1 MRAPHL
7 FSGFQLRDWLLANDP
22 ALSRL
27 RMASRVTLTIV
38 LSFLILLAIH
48 ALVLSLPTAAFGL
61 GIVLS
66 IEGGIAV
73 RDKGNARQLVTRL
86 FGCGASL
93 AVVAVAA
100 GLEDSRFLSDLVFLV
115 VIALASAARVFGP
128 RGFAIGMFAFTS
140 YFMGAYFRPSLADLP
155 EVAIGPVV
163 SVLLGHLVRAV
174 LLPDD
179 WRRDLLRSLESV
191 RGRINQILFKL
202 AALAGGA
209 EIGEADRQELRQLED
224 RLKEVVL
231 MAETFIPRP
240 PAGVF
245 DGAADPAAELAIRL
259 FDAHLA
265 AESAI
270 VLSLQSPAPFAL
282 VHAVIEADAAE
293 LARFEGMAEA
303 IKDQPQGET
312 VRALLWLGEARQQL
326 TQAIDEGQVSS
337 FSGID
342 AGKDT
347 AQSQPIDFS
356 FGNPLLR
363 SALQIT
369 LASAIAM
376 GFGLLLSRERWFWAV
391 LASFLVFTNTNS
403 RGDTAMKALS
413 RSLGTVFGIAIGL
426 GLATLISGEP
436 DIAIPVAAVCIF
448 LAFYF
453 LQVSYATMT
462 FFISIVLC
470 LVYGMTGVLTLD
482 LLKLRIG
489 ETVIGAVAGT
499 AVAFIV
505 FPTRTRGALDVALA
519 RWFQAL
525 RELLGA
531 LGEGKSSFEL
541 IALSQKIDACYRDV
555 TVTAR
560 PLGSSWSVVTRPGQI
575 RQTLAIFLSC
585 TYWARILAKS
595 YETPVADDNLN
606 RLIAA
611 DLALI
616 DNAAP
621 RGSACFL
628 IKRKAS
634 RTTGRHLPLL
644 REGARLGLEMIGSAL
659 ERLYPQ
665 ADVLPFAAGEA
676 IARSKQG

>member
-1 MRAPHL
+1 M
-7 FSGFQLRDWLLANDP
+7 FSGFQARDWLLANDP

-27 RMASRVTLTIV
+27 RMALRVTLTIV
-38 LSFLILLAIH
+38 FSFLVLLAIDMFI
-48 ALVLSLPTAAFGL
+48 LPLPTAAFGL

-66 IEGGIAV
+66 IEGGVAV
-73 RDKGNARQLVTRL
+73 RDKGNSRQLVTRL
-86 FGCGASL
+86 FGCVASL
-93 AVVAVAA
+93 AVVGIAA
-100 GLEDSRFLSDLVFLV
+100 ALEDRRLLSDLVFLV
-115 VIALASAARVFGP
+115 VIALASAGRVFGP

-140 YFMGAYFRPSLADLP
+140 YFMGAYFRPPLGELP
-155 EVAIGPVV
+155 EVTIGPVV
-163 SVLLGHLVRAV
+163 AALVGHLVRAV

-191 RGRINQILFKL
+191 RGRINQILRKL
-202 AALAGGA
+202 AAVGGGA
-209 EIGEADRQELRQLED
+209 EIGDSDRQELRQLED

-245 DGAADPAAELAIRL
+245 DGAADPAVELAIRL

-270 VLSLQSPAPFAL
+270 VLSFQSPPPFAL

-293 LARFEGMAEA
+293 LARFEGMADA
-303 IKDQPQGET
+303 IRDQPQGET

-326 TQAIDEGQVSS
+326 TQAIGEGQA
-337 FSGID
+337 SGFFKID
-342 AGKDT
+342 AIKDM
-347 AQSQPIDFS
+347 AQSQVIDFS
-356 FGNPLLR
+356 LANPLLR
-363 SALQIT
+363 AALQIT
-369 LASAIAM
+369 IASAIGM
-376 GFGLLLSRERWFWAV
+376 SFGLLLSRERWFWAV

-403 RGDTAMKALS
+403 RGDTAMRALS
-413 RSLGTVFGIAIGL
+413 RSLGTVFGIAMGL
-426 GLATLISGEP
+426 VLATLISGEP

-470 LVYGMTGVLTLD
+470 LVYGMTGVLTLE
-482 LLKLRIG
+482 LLKLRIE
-489 ETVIGAVAGT
+489 ETMIGAAAGT
-499 AVAFIV
+499 AVAFVV
-505 FPTRTRGALDVALA
+505 FPTRTRSALDSALA

-525 RELLGA
+525 RDLLGA
-531 LGEGKSSFEL
+531 LGEGKRGFEL
-541 IALSQKIDACYRDV
+541 MALSQKIDACYRDV
-555 TVTAR
+555 TVAAR

-585 TYWARILAKS
+585 TYWARILAKN
-595 YETPVADDNLN
+595 YEAPAADDNLN

-611 DLALI
+611 GLALI
-616 DNAAP
+616 DNTAP
-621 RGSACFL
+621 RGSSCFL
-628 IKRKAS
+628 IRRKAS
-634 RTTGRHLPLL
+634 RTTGRHLPLS

>member
-1 MRAPHL
+1 M

-27 RMASRVTLTIV
+27 RMASRVTLAIV
-38 LSFLILLAIH
+38 LSFLILLAIYT
-48 ALVLSLPTAAFGL
+48 LVLPLPTAAFGL

-86 FGCGASL
+86 LGCVASL
-93 AVVAVAA
+93 AIVAVAA

-115 VIALASAARVFGP
+115 VIALASAGRVFGP

-163 SVLLGHLVRAV
+163 SVLVGHLVRAV
-174 LLPDD
+174 ILPDD

-202 AALAGGA
+202 AAIAGRA
-209 EIGEADRQELRQLED
+209 EVGDADRQELRQLED

-245 DGAADPAAELAIRL
+245 DGAAEPAAELAIRL

-270 VLSLQSPAPFAL
+270 VLSFQSPPPFAL
-282 VHAVIEADAAE
+282 VHAVIEADRAE
-293 LARFEGMAEA
+293 LATYDGMAES
-303 IKDQPQGET
+303 IRDQPQSET

-326 TQAIDEGQVSS
+326 TQAIDEGQASS

-342 AGKDT
+342 TISETG
-347 AQSQPIDFS
+347 QSQPIDFS

-413 RSLGTVFGIAIGL
+413 RSLGTVFGIAFGL
-426 GLATLISGEP
+426 GLATLISGEQA
-436 DIAIPVAAVCIF
+436 IAIPVAVVCIF

-470 LVYGMTGVLTLD
+470 LVYGMTGVLTLE

-505 FPTRTRGALDVALA
+505 FPTRTRGALDAALA

-525 RELLGA
+525 RDLLGA

-555 TVTAR
+555 TVAAR

-595 YETPVADDNLN
+595 YEASDAGDNLKT
-606 RLIAA
+606 LIAA
-611 DLALI
+611 DQALI
-616 DNAAP
+616 DTAAP
-621 RGSACFL
+621 RGSTCFL
-628 IKRKAS
+628 IERKAS
-634 RTTGRHLPLL
+634 RTTGRHLPVS
-644 REGARLGLEMIGSAL
+644 RDGARLGLEMIGSAL

>member
-1 MRAPHL
+1 MHL

-27 RMASRVTLTIV
+27 RMASRVTLAIV

-48 ALVLSLPTAAFGL
+48 TLVLPLPTAAFGL

-66 IEGGIAV
+66 IEGGIAA

-86 FGCGASL
+86 LGCVASL
-93 AVVAVAA
+93 AIVAVAA

-115 VIALASAARVFGP
+115 VIALASAGRVFGP

-163 SVLLGHLVRAV
+163 SVLVGHLVRAV
-174 LLPDD
+174 ILPDD

-202 AALAGGA
+202 AAIAGRA
-209 EIGEADRQELRQLED
+209 EVGDADRQELRQLED

-245 DGAADPAAELAIRL
+245 DGAAEPAAELAIRL

-270 VLSLQSPAPFAL
+270 VLSFQSPPPFAL
-282 VHAVIEADAAE
+282 VHAVIEADRAE
-293 LARFEGMAEA
+293 LATYDGMAES
-303 IKDQPQGET
+303 IRDQPQSET

-326 TQAIDEGQVSS
+326 TQAIDEGQASS

-342 AGKDT
+342 TISETG
-347 AQSQPIDFS
+347 QSQPIDFS

-413 RSLGTVFGIAIGL
+413 RSLGTVFGIAFGL
-426 GLATLISGEP
+426 GLATLISGEQA
-436 DIAIPVAAVCIF
+436 IAIPVAVVCIF

-470 LVYGMTGVLTLD
+470 LVYGMTGVLTLE

-505 FPTRTRGALDVALA
+505 FPTRTRGALDAALA

-525 RELLGA
+525 RDLLGA

-555 TVTAR
+555 TVAAR

-595 YETPVADDNLN
+595 YEASDAGDNLKT
-606 RLIAA
+606 LIAA
-611 DLALI
+611 DQALI
-616 DNAAP
+616 DTAAP
-621 RGSACFL
+621 RGSTCFL
-628 IKRKAS
+628 IERKAS
-634 RTTGRHLPLL
+634 RTTGRHLPVS
-644 REGARLGLEMIGSAL
+644 RDGARLGLEMIGSAL

>member
-1 MRAPHL
+1 M
-7 FSGFQLRDWLLANDP
+7 FSGFQFRDWLLANDP

-38 LSFLILLAIH
+38 LSFAILFAIQMLI
-48 ALVLSLPTAAFGL
+48 VPLPTAAFGL

-66 IEGGIAV
+66 IEGGVAV
-73 RDKGNARQLVTRL
+73 RDKGNSRQLVTRL
-86 FGCGASL
+86 FGCVASL
-93 AVVAVAA
+93 AVVGIAA
-100 GLEDSRFLSDLVFLV
+100 GLEDRRFLSDLVFLV
-115 VIALASAARVFGP
+115 VIALASAGRVFGP

-140 YFMGAYFRPSLADLP
+140 YFMGSYFRPSLAELP
-155 EVAIGPVV
+155 AVAIGPVV
-163 SVLLGHLVRAV
+163 SVLVGHLVRAV

-202 AALAGGA
+202 ATLAGSGH
-209 EIGEADRQELRQLED
+209 IGEADRQELCQLED

-245 DGAADPAAELAIRL
+245 DGASDPAAELAIRL

-270 VLSLQSPAPFAL
+270 VVSFQSLPPFAL
-282 VHAVIEADAAE
+282 VHAVIEADKAE
-293 LARFEGMAEA
+293 LATYEGMAEA
-303 IKDQPQGET
+303 IKDEPQGET

-326 TQAIDEGQVSS
+326 TQAIGEGQA
-337 FSGID
+337 SGF
-342 AGKDT
+342 AGINDVKDT
-347 AQSQPIDFS
+347 AQPERTDFS
-356 FGNPLLR
+356 FANPLLR

-369 LASAIAM
+369 LASALAM
-376 GFGLLLSRERWFWAV
+376 GFGLLLSRDRWFWAV
-391 LASFLVFTNTNS
+391 LAAFLVFTNTNS

-426 GLATLISGEP
+426 VLATLISGEP

-482 LLKLRIG
+482 LLQLRIG

-499 AVAFIV
+499 AVAFLV
-505 FPTRTRGALDVALA
+505 FPARTRGALDAALA

-525 RELLGA
+525 DELLSA
-531 LGEGKSSFEL
+531 IGEGKSGFAL
-541 IALSQKIDACYRDV
+541 MALSQKIDACYRDV
-555 TVTAR
+555 TVAAR

-595 YETPVADDNLN
+595 YAASAEADELK
-606 RLIAA
+606 RLIAS
-611 DLALI
+611 DLALMK
-616 DNAAP
+616 DAAP
-621 RGSACFL
+621 RGSTCFF
-628 IKRKAS
+628 IERKAS
-634 RTTGRHLPLL
+634 RTTGRHLPLS

-665 ADVLPFAAGEA
+665 ADVLPFAPGEV

>member
-1 MRAPHL
+1 MHL

-27 RMASRVTLTIV
+27 RMASRVTLAIV

-48 ALVLSLPTAAFGL
+48 TLVLPLPTAAFGL

-86 FGCGASL
+86 LGCVASL
-93 AVVAVAA
+93 AIVAVAA

-115 VIALASAARVFGP
+115 VIALASAGRVFGP

-163 SVLLGHLVRAV
+163 SVLVGHLVRAV
-174 LLPDD
+174 ILPDD

-202 AALAGGA
+202 AAIAGRA
-209 EIGEADRQELRQLED
+209 EVGDADRQELRQLED

-245 DGAADPAAELAIRL
+245 DGAAEPAAELAIRL

-270 VLSLQSPAPFAL
+270 VLSFQSPPPFAL
-282 VHAVIEADAAE
+282 VHAVIEADRAE
-293 LARFEGMAEA
+293 LATYDGMAES
-303 IKDQPQGET
+303 IRDQPQSET

-326 TQAIDEGQVSS
+326 TQAIDEGQASS

-342 AGKDT
+342 TISETG
-347 AQSQPIDFS
+347 QSQPIDFS

-413 RSLGTVFGIAIGL
+413 RSLGTVFGIAFGL
-426 GLATLISGEP
+426 GLATLISGEQA
-436 DIAIPVAAVCIF
+436 IAIPVAVVCIF

-470 LVYGMTGVLTLD
+470 LVYGMTGVLTLE

-505 FPTRTRGALDVALA
+505 FPTRTRGALDAALA

-525 RELLGA
+525 RDLLGA

-555 TVTAR
+555 TVAAR

-595 YETPVADDNLN
+595 YEASDAGDNLKT
-606 RLIAA
+606 LIAA
-611 DLALI
+611 DQALI
-616 DNAAP
+616 DTAAP
-621 RGSACFL
+621 RGSTCFL
-628 IKRKAS
+628 IERKAS
-634 RTTGRHLPLL
+634 RTTGRHLPVS
-644 REGARLGLEMIGSAL
+644 RDGARLGLEMIGSAL

>member
-1 MRAPHL
+1 MHL
-7 FSGFQLRDWLLANDP
+7 FSGFQFRDWLLANDP

-38 LSFLILLAIH
+38 FSFLILLAIQMF
-48 ALVLSLPTAAFGL
+48 LLPLPTAAFGL

-66 IEGGIAV
+66 IEGGVAV
-73 RDKGNARQLVTRL
+73 RDKGNTRQLVTRL
-86 FGCGASL
+86 FGCVASVG
-93 AVVAVAA
+93 VVAIAA
-100 GLEDSRFLSDLVFLV
+100 GLEDRRFLSDLVFLV
-115 VIALASAARVFGP
+115 VIALASAGRVFGP

-140 YFMGAYFRPSLADLP
+140 YFMGSYFRPSLAELP
-155 EVAIGPVV
+155 DVAIGPVV
-163 SVLLGHLVRAV
+163 SVLVGHLVRAV

-179 WRRDLLRSLESV
+179 WQRDLLRSLESV

-202 AALAGGA
+202 ATLAGSA
-209 EIGEADRQELRQLED
+209 EIGEVDRQELRQLED

-240 PAGVF
+240 AAGVF

-270 VLSLQSPAPFAL
+270 VLSFQSPPPFAL
-282 VHAVIEADAAE
+282 VHAVIETDTAE
-293 LARFEGMAEA
+293 LERYESMTEA
-303 IKDQPQGET
+303 AVDRPQGET
-312 VRALLWLGEARQQL
+312 VRALLWLGEARRQL
-326 TQAIDEGQVSS
+326 TQAIGKGQASG

-342 AGKDT
+342 AVKDM
-347 AQSQPIDFS
+347 AQPQPIDFS
-356 FGNPLLR
+356 FANPLLR

-376 GFGLLLSRERWFWAV
+376 SFGLLLSRERWFWAV
-391 LASFLVFTNTNS
+391 LSSFLVFTNTNS

-426 GLATLISGEP
+426 VLATLISGQLA
-436 DIAIPVAAVCIF
+436 IAIPVAAVCIF

-482 LLKLRIG
+482 LLQLRIG
-489 ETVIGAVAGT
+489 ETMIGAVAGT
-499 AVAFIV
+499 AVAFLV
-505 FPTRTRGALDVALA
+505 FPARTRGALDAALA

-525 RELLGA
+525 EDLLNA
-531 LGEGKSSFEL
+531 IGEGKSGFEL
-541 IALSQKIDACYRDV
+541 IALSQKIDASYRDV
-555 TVTAR
+555 TVAAK

-585 TYWARILAKS
+585 TYWSRILAKS
-595 YETPVADDNLN
+595 STAPAEADALM

-611 DLALI
+611 DLALMK
-616 DNAAP
+616 DAAAQ
-621 RGSACFL
+621 GSTAFF
-628 IKRKAS
+628 IERKAS
-634 RTTGRHLPLL
+634 RTTGRHLPLS
-644 REGARLGLEMIGSAL
+644 REGTRLGLEMIGSAL

-665 ADVLPFAAGEA
+665 ADVLPFAPGEV

>member
-1 MRAPHL
+1 MHL
-7 FSGFQLRDWLLANDP
+7 FSGFQFRDWVLANDP

-38 LSFLILLAIH
+38 LSFLILLAIK
-48 ALVLSLPTAAFGL
+48 ALILPLPTAAFGL

-86 FGCGASL
+86 FGCVVSF
-93 AVVAVAA
+93 AVVGIAA
-100 GLEDSRFLSDLVFLV
+100 GLEDRRFLSDLVFLV
-115 VIALASAARVFGP
+115 VIALASAGRVFGP

-140 YFMGAYFRPSLADLP
+140 YFMGAYFRPSLVDLP
-155 EVAIGPVV
+155 DVAIGPVV
-163 SVLLGHLVRAV
+163 AVLVGHLVRAV

-202 AALAGGA
+202 AALAGSA

-270 VLSLQSPAPFAL
+270 VLSFQSPPPFAL
-282 VHAVIEADAAE
+282 VHAVIEADKSE
-293 LARFEGMAEA
+293 LIRFEGMAET
-303 IKDQPQGET
+303 IRDQPQGET
-312 VRALLWLGEARQQL
+312 VRALLWLSEARQQL
-326 TQAIDEGQVSS
+326 TQAIDEGRARG

-342 AGKDT
+342 TVSDT

-356 FGNPLLR
+356 FANPLLR
-363 SALQIT
+363 LALQIT
-369 LASAIAM
+369 VASAIAM
-376 GFGLLLSRERWFWAV
+376 SFGLLLSRERWFWAV

-403 RGDTAMKALS
+403 RGDTAMRALS

-426 GLATLISGEP
+426 VLATLLSGEP
-436 DIAIPVAAVCIF
+436 DIAIPVAVVCIF

-489 ETVIGAVAGT
+489 ETMIGAAAGT
-499 AVAFIV
+499 AVAFLV
-505 FPTRTRGALDVALA
+505 FPTRTRGALDAALS
-519 RWFQAL
+519 RWFRAL

-531 LGEGKSSFEL
+531 IGEGKSGFEL

-595 YETPVADDNLN
+595 SDAPIADDTLKSV
-606 RLIAA
+606 IAA
-611 DLALI
+611 ELAMI
-616 DNAAP
+616 DTAAP
-621 RGSACFL
+621 RGSSCFL
-628 IKRKAS
+628 IKRKTS
-634 RTTGRHLPLL
+634 RTTGRHLPLS

-665 ADVLPFAAGEA
+665 ADVLPFAPGEA

>member
-1 MRAPHL
+1 M
-7 FSGFQLRDWLLANDP
+7 FSGFQARDWLLANDP

-27 RMASRVTLTIV
+27 RMALRVTLTIV
-38 LSFLILLAIH
+38 FSFLVLLAIDMFI
-48 ALVLSLPTAAFGL
+48 LPLPTAAFGL

-66 IEGGIAV
+66 IEGGVAV
-73 RDKGNARQLVTRL
+73 RDKGNSRQLVTRL
-86 FGCGASL
+86 FGCVASL
-93 AVVAVAA
+93 AVVGIAA
-100 GLEDSRFLSDLVFLV
+100 ALEDRRLLSDLVFLV
-115 VIALASAARVFGP
+115 VIALASAGRVFGP

-140 YFMGAYFRPSLADLP
+140 YFMGAYFRPPLGELP
-155 EVAIGPVV
+155 EVTIGPVV
-163 SVLLGHLVRAV
+163 AALVGHLVRAV

-191 RGRINQILFKL
+191 RGRINQILRKL
-202 AALAGGA
+202 AAVGGGA
-209 EIGEADRQELRQLED
+209 EIGDSDRQELRQLED

-245 DGAADPAAELAIRL
+245 DGAADPAVELAVRL

-270 VLSLQSPAPFAL
+270 VLSFQSPPPFAL

-293 LARFEGMAEA
+293 LARFEGMADA
-303 IKDQPQGET
+303 IRDQPQGET
-312 VRALLWLGEARQQL
+312 VRALLWLGEARLQL
-326 TQAIDEGQVSS
+326 TQAIGEGQA
-337 FSGID
+337 SGFFKID
-342 AGKDT
+342 AIKDM
-347 AQSQPIDFS
+347 AQSQVIDFS
-356 FGNPLLR
+356 LANPLLR
-363 SALQIT
+363 AALQIT
-369 LASAIAM
+369 IASAIGM
-376 GFGLLLSRERWFWAV
+376 SFGLLLSRERWFWAV

-403 RGDTAMKALS
+403 RGDTAMRALS

-426 GLATLISGEP
+426 VLATLISGEP

-470 LVYGMTGVLTLD
+470 LVYGMTGVLTLE
-482 LLKLRIG
+482 LLKLRIE
-489 ETVIGAVAGT
+489 ETMIGAAAGT
-499 AVAFIV
+499 AVAFVV
-505 FPTRTRGALDVALA
+505 FPIRTRSALDSALA

-525 RELLGA
+525 RDLLGA
-531 LGEGKSSFEL
+531 LGEGKRGFEL
-541 IALSQKIDACYRDV
+541 MALSQKIDACYRDV
-555 TVTAR
+555 TVAAR
-560 PLGSSWSVVTRPGQI
+560 PLGSPWSVVTRPGQI

-595 YETPVADDNLN
+595 YEAPAADDNLN

-621 RGSACFL
+621 RGSSCFL
-628 IKRKAS
+628 IRRKPS
-634 RTTGRHLPLL
+634 RTTGRHLPLS

>member
-1 MRAPHL
+1 M

-27 RMASRVTLTIV
+27 RMASRVTLAIV

-48 ALVLSLPTAAFGL
+48 ALILPLPTAAFGL

-86 FGCGASL
+86 LGCVASL
-93 AVVAVAA
+93 AIVAVAA

-115 VIALASAARVFGP
+115 VIALASAGRVFGP

-163 SVLLGHLVRAV
+163 SVLAGHLVRAV

-202 AALAGGA
+202 AAIAGSA
-209 EIGEADRQELRQLED
+209 EVGDADRQELRQLED

-270 VLSLQSPAPFAL
+270 VLSFQSPPPFAL
-282 VHAVIEADAAE
+282 VHAVIEADKAE
-293 LARFEGMAEA
+293 LATYEGMAES
-303 IKDQPQGET
+303 IGDRPQSET

-326 TQAIDEGQVSS
+326 TQAIDEGQASS

-342 AGKDT
+342 TINDT

-413 RSLGTVFGIAIGL
+413 RSLGTVFGIAFGL
-426 GLATLISGEP
+426 GLATLISGEQA
-436 DIAIPVAAVCIF
+436 IAIPVAVVCIF

-453 LQVSYATMT
+453 LQISYATMT

-489 ETVIGAVAGT
+489 ETVIGAIAGT

-505 FPTRTRGALDVALA
+505 FPTRTRGALDAALA

-525 RELLGA
+525 RDLLGA

-555 TVTAR
+555 TVAAR

-595 YETPVADDNLN
+595 YDMPVADDNLH

-628 IKRKAS
+628 IERKTS
-634 RTTGRHLPLL
+634 RTTGRHLPLS

-665 ADVLPFAAGEA
+665 ADVLPFAVGEA

>member
-1 MRAPHL
+1 MHL
-7 FSGFQLRDWLLANDP
+7 SSKFQFRDWLLANDP

-27 RMASRVTLTIV
+27 RMATRVTLTIV
-38 LSFLILLAIH
+38 LSVLILLAIQ
-48 ALVLSLPTAAFGL
+48 ALIAPLPRAAFGL

-66 IEGGIAV
+66 IEGGVAV
-73 RDKGNARQLVTRL
+73 RDKGNSRQLVTRL
-86 FGCGASL
+86 LGCGASI
-93 AVVAVAA
+93 AVVGIAA
-100 GLEDSRFLSDLVFLV
+100 GLEDHRFFSDLVFLA

-140 YFMGAYFRPSLADLP
+140 YFMGAYFQPSFAELP
-155 EVAIGPVV
+155 EVAFGPIVA
-163 SVLLGHLVRAV
+163 VLVGHVVRAV

-179 WRRDLLRSLESV
+179 GRRDLLRSLESV

-202 AALAGGA
+202 AALAGGDV
-209 EIGEADRQELRQLED
+209 GDDDRQELRQLED
-224 RLKEVVL
+224 RLKEAVL

-240 PAGVF
+240 PGGVF

-270 VLSLQSPAPFAL
+270 VLSVQSPPPFAL
-282 VHAVIEADAAE
+282 VHAVIEADTAE
-293 LARFEGMAEA
+293 LARYEGMAEA

-312 VRALLWLGEARQQL
+312 MRALLWLGEARQQL
-326 TQAIDEGQVSS
+326 SEVINQGQAHFFSS
-337 FSGID
+337 ID
-342 AGKDT
+342 AAEDT
-347 AQSQPIDFS
+347 GQSPLVDFS
-356 FGNPLLR
+356 LANPLLR
-363 SALQIT
+363 AALQIT
-369 LASAIAM
+369 IAAAIAM
-376 GFGLLLSRERWFWAV
+376 SFGLLLSRERWFWAV

-413 RSLGTVFGIAIGL
+413 RSLGTVLGIAMGL
-426 GLATLISGEP
+426 VLATLISGQSA
-436 DIAIPVAAVCIF
+436 IAIPVAVICIF

-489 ETVIGAVAGT
+489 ETMIGAAAGT
-499 AVAFIV
+499 AVAFLV
-505 FPTRTRGALDVALA
+505 FPTRTRGALDTALD
-519 RWFQAL
+519 RWFLSLRAL
-525 RELLGA
+525 LDA
-531 LGEGKSSFEL
+531 IGEGKSGFEL
-541 IALSQKIDACYRDV
+541 IALSQRIDACYRDV
-555 TVTAR
+555 TVAAR

-585 TYWARILAKS
+585 TYWARILAKN
-595 YETPVADDNLN
+595 YEATAVTDQEK
-606 RLIAA
+606 LIAA

-616 DNAAP
+616 ADAAP
-621 RGSACFL
+621 RGSACFF

-634 RTTGRHLPLL
+634 RTTGRHLPVS
-644 REGARLGLEMIGSAL
+644 REGARVGLEMIGSAL

-665 ADVLPFAAGEA
+665 PDVLPFAPGEA

>member
-1 MRAPHL
+1 M

-27 RMASRVTLTIV
+27 RMASRVTLAIV

-48 ALVLSLPTAAFGL
+48 ASVLPLPTAAFGL

-86 FGCGASL
+86 LGCVASL
-93 AVVAVAA
+93 AIVAVAA

-115 VIALASAARVFGP
+115 VIALASAGRVFGP

-163 SVLLGHLVRAV
+163 SVLVGHLVRAV

-202 AALAGGA
+202 AAIAGSA
-209 EIGEADRQELRQLED
+209 EVGDTDRQELRQLED

-259 FDAHLA
+259 FDVHLA

-270 VLSLQSPAPFAL
+270 VLSFQSPPPFAL
-282 VHAVIEADAAE
+282 VHAVIETDKAE
-293 LARFEGMAEA
+293 LATYEGMAES
-303 IKDQPQGET
+303 IGDQPQSET

-326 TQAIDEGQVSS
+326 TQAIDEGQASG

-342 AGKDT
+342 TINDT

-413 RSLGTVFGIAIGL
+413 RSLGTVFGIAFGL
-426 GLATLISGEP
+426 GLATLISGEQA
-436 DIAIPVAAVCIF
+436 IAIPVAVVCIF

-453 LQVSYATMT
+453 LQISYATMT

-505 FPTRTRGALDVALA
+505 FPTRTRGALDGALA

-525 RELLGA
+525 RDLLDA
-531 LGEGKSSFEL
+531 LGEGKGSFEL
-541 IALSQKIDACYRDV
+541 IALSQRIDACYRDV
-555 TVTAR
+555 TVAAR

-575 RQTLAIFLSC
+575 RQTLAIFLAC
-585 TYWARILAKS
+585 TYWARILAKN
-595 YETPVADDNLN
+595 YQTPDADDNLH

-628 IKRKAS
+628 IERKAS

>member
-1 MRAPHL
+1 MHL
-7 FSGFQLRDWLLANDP
+7 FSGFQFRDWLLANDP

-38 LSFLILLAIH
+38 FSFLILLAIQMFI
-48 ALVLSLPTAAFGL
+48 VPLPTAAFGL

-66 IEGGIAV
+66 IEGGVAV

-86 FGCGASL
+86 FGCVASL
-93 AVVAVAA
+93 GVVAIAA
-100 GLEDSRFLSDLVFLV
+100 GLEDRRFLSDLVFLV
-115 VIALASAARVFGP
+115 VIALASAGRVFGP

-140 YFMGAYFRPSLADLP
+140 YFMGSYFRPSLAELP
-155 EVAIGPVV
+155 AVAIGPVV
-163 SVLLGHLVRAV
+163 SVLVGHLVRAV

-179 WRRDLLRSLESV
+179 WRLDLLRSLESV

-202 AALAGGA
+202 ATLAGGA

-240 PAGVF
+240 PGGVF
-245 DGAADPAAELAIRL
+245 DAAADPAAELAIRL

-270 VLSLQSPAPFAL
+270 VLSFQSPPPFAL
-282 VHAVIEADAAE
+282 VHAVIEADATQ
-293 LARFEGMAEA
+293 LAPYSAMAEA
-303 IKDQPQGET
+303 IRDEPQGET

-326 TQAIDEGQVSS
+326 TQAIAEGQASG
-337 FSGID
+337 FAGID
-342 AGKDT
+342 VVKDT
-347 AQSQPIDFS
+347 AQPERIDFS
-356 FGNPLLR
+356 FANPLLR

-369 LASAIAM
+369 LSSALAM
-376 GFGLLLSRERWFWAV
+376 GFGLLLSRDRWFWAV
-391 LASFLVFTNTNS
+391 LAAFLVFTNTNS

-426 GLATLISGEP
+426 VLATLISGEP
-436 DIAIPVAAVCIF
+436 VIAIPVAGICIF

-482 LLKLRIG
+482 LLQLRIG
-489 ETVIGAVAGT
+489 ETLIGAVAGT
-499 AVAFIV
+499 AVAFLV
-505 FPTRTRGALDVALA
+505 FPARTRGALDAALA

-525 RELLGA
+525 DELLSA
-531 LGEGKSSFEL
+531 IGEGKSGFAL
-541 IALSQKIDACYRDV
+541 MALSQKIDACYRDV
-555 TVTAR
+555 TVAAK

-595 YETPVADDNLN
+595 YAASDEADELK
-606 RLIAA
+606 RLIAS
-611 DLALI
+611 DLALMK
-616 DNAAP
+616 DAAAQ
-621 RGSACFL
+621 GSTCFF
-628 IKRKAS
+628 IERKAS
-634 RTTGRHLPLL
+634 RTTGRHLPLS

-665 ADVLPFAAGEA
+665 ADVLPFAPGEV

>member
-1 MRAPHL
+1 MC
-7 FSGFQLRDWLLANDP
+7 SGFQARDWLLANDP

-27 RMASRVTLTIV
+27 RMALRVTLTIV
-38 LSFLILLAIH
+38 FSFLVLLAIDMFI
-48 ALVLSLPTAAFGL
+48 LPLPTAAFGL

-66 IEGGIAV
+66 IEGGVAV
-73 RDKGNARQLVTRL
+73 RDKGNSRQLVTRL
-86 FGCGASL
+86 FGCVASL
-93 AVVAVAA
+93 AVVGIAA
-100 GLEDSRFLSDLVFLV
+100 GLEDRRFLSDLVFLA
-115 VIALASAARVFGP
+115 VIALASAGRVFGP

-140 YFMGAYFRPSLADLP
+140 YFMGAYFRPPLAELP
-155 EVAIGPVV
+155 EVTIGPVV
-163 SVLLGHLVRAV
+163 SVLVGHLVRTV
-174 LLPDD
+174 LLPDN
-179 WRRDLLRSLESV
+179 WRRDLLRALESV

-202 AALAGGA
+202 AAIAGGG

-270 VLSLQSPAPFAL
+270 VLSFQSPPPFAL

-293 LARFEGMAEA
+293 LARFEGMVEG
-303 IKDQPQGET
+303 IQDQPQGET

-326 TQAIDEGQVSS
+326 TQAIGEGQASG
-337 FSGID
+337 FSEID
-342 AGKDT
+342 AVSDT
-347 AQSQPIDFS
+347 APSPSIDFS
-356 FGNPLLR
+356 LANPLLR

-369 LASAIAM
+369 IASAIAM
-376 GFGLLLSRERWFWAV
+376 SFGLLLSRERWFWAV

-403 RGDTAMKALS
+403 RGDTAMRALS

-426 GLATLISGEP
+426 VLATLISGKP

-489 ETVIGAVAGT
+489 ETMIGAAAGT

-505 FPTRTRGALDVALA
+505 FPTRTRGALDSALA

-525 RELLGA
+525 RDLLGA
-531 LGEGKSSFEL
+531 LGEGKSGFEL
-541 IALSQKIDACYRDV
+541 MALSQKIDACYRDV
-555 TVTAR
+555 TVAAR

-585 TYWARILAKS
+585 TYWARILAKN
-595 YETPVADDNLN
+595 YQAPAAEDILN

-616 DNAAP
+616 DDAAP
-621 RGSACFL
+621 RGFSCFL

-634 RTTGRHLPLL
+634 RTTGRHLPLS

>member
-1 MRAPHL
+1 M

-27 RMASRVTLTIV
+27 RMASRVTLAIV

-48 ALVLSLPTAAFGL
+48 ALVLPLPTAAFGL

-73 RDKGNARQLVTRL
+73 RDRGNARQLVTRL
-86 FGCGASL
+86 LGCVASL
-93 AVVAVAA
+93 AIVAVAA
-100 GLEDSRFLSDLVFLV
+100 GLEDSRLLSDLVFLV
-115 VIALASAARVFGP
+115 VIALASAGRVFGP

-140 YFMGAYFRPSLADLP
+140 YFMGAYFRPSLTDLP

-163 SVLLGHLVRAV
+163 SVLVGHLVRAV
-174 LLPDD
+174 LPPDD

-202 AALAGGA
+202 AAIAGSA
-209 EIGEADRQELRQLED
+209 EVGEADRQELRQLED

-270 VLSLQSPAPFAL
+270 VLSFQSPPPFAL
-282 VHAVIEADAAE
+282 VHAVIEADKAE
-293 LARFEGMAEA
+293 LATYERKAES
-303 IKDQPQGET
+303 IGDQPQSET
-312 VRALLWLGEARQQL
+312 VRALIWLGEARQQL
-326 TQAIDEGQVSS
+326 TQAIDDGQASS

-342 AGKDT
+342 TISDT

-413 RSLGTVFGIAIGL
+413 RSVGTVFGIAIGL
-426 GLATLISGEP
+426 GLATLISGEQA
-436 DIAIPVAAVCIF
+436 IAIPVAVVCIF

-505 FPTRTRGALDVALA
+505 FPARTRGALDAALE

-525 RELLGA
+525 RDLLGA
-531 LGEGKSSFEL
+531 LGEGRSSFEL

-555 TVTAR
+555 TVAAR

-595 YETPVADDNLN
+595 YDTPVADDNLN

-611 DLALI
+611 DLAII

-628 IKRKAS
+628 IERKTS

-644 REGARLGLEMIGSAL
+644 REGARLGPEMIGSAL

-665 ADVLPFAAGEA
+665 ADVLPFAAGEV

>member
-1 MRAPHL
+1 MHL
-7 FSGFQLRDWLLANDP
+7 FSGFQFRDWLLANDP

-38 LSFLILLAIH
+38 FSFLILLAIQMFI
-48 ALVLSLPTAAFGL
+48 VPLPTAAFGL

-66 IEGGIAV
+66 IEGGVAV

-86 FGCGASL
+86 FGCVASL
-93 AVVAVAA
+93 GVVAIAA
-100 GLEDSRFLSDLVFLV
+100 GLEDRRFLSDLVFLV
-115 VIALASAARVFGP
+115 VIALASAGRVFGP

-140 YFMGAYFRPSLADLP
+140 YFMGSYFRPSLAELP
-155 EVAIGPVV
+155 AVAIGPVV
-163 SVLLGHLVRAV
+163 SVLVGHLVRAV

-202 AALAGGA
+202 ATLAGGA
-209 EIGEADRQELRQLED
+209 EIGEADRQELRQLEE

-240 PAGVF
+240 PGGVF
-245 DGAADPAAELAIRL
+245 DAAADPAAELAIRL

-270 VLSLQSPAPFAL
+270 VLSFQSPPPFAL
-282 VHAVIEADAAE
+282 VHAVIEADATQ
-293 LARFEGMAEA
+293 LAPYSAMAEA
-303 IKDQPQGET
+303 IRDEPQGET

-326 TQAIDEGQVSS
+326 TQAIAEGQASG
-337 FSGID
+337 FAGID
-342 AGKDT
+342 AVNDT
-347 AQSQPIDFS
+347 AQPERIDFS
-356 FGNPLLR
+356 FANPLLR

-369 LASAIAM
+369 LSSALAM
-376 GFGLLLSRERWFWAV
+376 GFGLLLSRDRWFWAV
-391 LASFLVFTNTNS
+391 LAAFLVFTNTNS

-426 GLATLISGEP
+426 VLATLISGEP
-436 DIAIPVAAVCIF
+436 VIAIPVAGICIF

-482 LLKLRIG
+482 LLQLRIG
-489 ETVIGAVAGT
+489 ETLIGAVAGT
-499 AVAFIV
+499 AVAFLV
-505 FPTRTRGALDVALA
+505 FPARTRGALDAALA

-525 RELLGA
+525 DELLSA
-531 LGEGKSSFEL
+531 IGEGKSGFAL
-541 IALSQKIDACYRDV
+541 ITLSQKIDACYRDV
-555 TVTAR
+555 TVAAK

-595 YETPVADDNLN
+595 YAASDEADELK
-606 RLIAA
+606 RLIAS
-611 DLALI
+611 DLALMK
-616 DNAAP
+616 DAAAQ
-621 RGSACFL
+621 GSTCFF
-628 IKRKAS
+628 IERKAS
-634 RTTGRHLPLL
+634 RTTGRHLPLS

-665 ADVLPFAAGEA
+665 ADVLPFAPGEV

>member
-1 MRAPHL
+1 MHL
-7 FSGFQLRDWLLANDP
+7 FSGFQFRDWLLANDP

-38 LSFLILLAIH
+38 LSFAILFAIQMLI
-48 ALVLSLPTAAFGL
+48 VPLPTAAFGL

-66 IEGGIAV
+66 IEGGVAV
-73 RDKGNARQLVTRL
+73 RDKGNSRQLVTRL
-86 FGCGASL
+86 FGCAASL
-93 AVVAVAA
+93 AVVGIAA
-100 GLEDSRFLSDLVFLV
+100 ELEDRRFLSDLVFLV
-115 VIALASAARVFGP
+115 VIALASAGRVFGP

-140 YFMGAYFRPSLADLP
+140 YFMGSYFRPSLAELP
-155 EVAIGPVV
+155 DVAIGPVV
-163 SVLLGHLVRAV
+163 SVFVGHLVRAV

-202 AALAGGA
+202 ATLAGSGH
-209 EIGEADRQELRQLED
+209 IGEADRQELRQLED

-245 DGAADPAAELAIRL
+245 DGASDPAAELAIRL

-270 VLSLQSPAPFAL
+270 VVSFQSLPPFAL
-282 VHAVIEADAAE
+282 VHAVIEADKAE
-293 LARFEGMAEA
+293 LAIYEGMAEA
-303 IKDQPQGET
+303 IKDEPQGET

-326 TQAIDEGQVSS
+326 TQAIGEGQASG
-337 FSGID
+337 FAGID
-342 AGKDT
+342 AVKDM
-347 AQSQPIDFS
+347 AQPEKIDFS
-356 FGNPLLR
+356 FANPLLR

-369 LASAIAM
+369 LASALAM

-426 GLATLISGEP
+426 VLATLISGEP
-436 DIAIPVAAVCIF
+436 YIAIPVAAVCIF

-482 LLKLRIG
+482 LLQLRIG

-499 AVAFIV
+499 AVAFLV
-505 FPTRTRGALDVALA
+505 FPARTRGALDAALA

-525 RELLGA
+525 DELLSA
-531 LGEGKSSFEL
+531 IGEGKSGFAL

-555 TVTAR
+555 TVAAR

-595 YETPVADDNLN
+595 YAARADADELK
-606 RLIAA
+606 RLIAS
-611 DLALI
+611 DLALMK
-616 DNAAP
+616 DAAP
-621 RGSACFL
+621 RGSTCFF
-628 IKRKAS
+628 IERKAS
-634 RTTGRHLPLL
+634 RTTGRHLPLS

-659 ERLYPQ
+659 ERLYPS
-665 ADVLPFAAGEA
+665 ADVLPFAPGEA

>member
-1 MRAPHL
+1 MHL

-27 RMASRVTLTIV
+27 RMASRVTLAIV
-38 LSFLILLAIH
+38 LSFLILLAIYT
-48 ALVLSLPTAAFGL
+48 LVLPLPTAAFGL

-86 FGCGASL
+86 LGCVASL
-93 AVVAVAA
+93 AIVAVAA

-115 VIALASAARVFGP
+115 VIALASAGRVFGP

-163 SVLLGHLVRAV
+163 SVLVGHLVRAV
-174 LLPDD
+174 ILPDD

-202 AALAGGA
+202 AAIAGRA
-209 EIGEADRQELRQLED
+209 EVGDADRQELRQLED

-245 DGAADPAAELAIRL
+245 DGAAEPAAELAIRL

-270 VLSLQSPAPFAL
+270 VLSFQSPPPFAL
-282 VHAVIEADAAE
+282 VHAVIEADRAE
-293 LARFEGMAEA
+293 LATYDGMAES
-303 IKDQPQGET
+303 IRDQPQSET

-326 TQAIDEGQVSS
+326 TQAIDEGQASS

-342 AGKDT
+342 TISETG
-347 AQSQPIDFS
+347 QSQPIDFS

-413 RSLGTVFGIAIGL
+413 RSLGTVFGIAFGL
-426 GLATLISGEP
+426 GLATLISGEQA
-436 DIAIPVAAVCIF
+436 IAIPVAVVCIF

-470 LVYGMTGVLTLD
+470 LVYGMTGVLTLE

-505 FPTRTRGALDVALA
+505 FPTRTRGALDAALA

-525 RELLGA
+525 RDLLGA

-555 TVTAR
+555 TVAAR

-595 YETPVADDNLN
+595 YEASDAGDNLKT
-606 RLIAA
+606 LIAA
-611 DLALI
+611 DQALI
-616 DNAAP
+616 DTAAP
-621 RGSACFL
+621 RGSTCFL
-628 IKRKAS
+628 IERKAS
-634 RTTGRHLPLL
+634 RTTGRHLPVS
-644 REGARLGLEMIGSAL
+644 RDGARLGLEMIGSAL

>member
-1 MRAPHL
+1 MHL
-7 FSGFQLRDWLLANDP
+7 FSGFQFRDWLLANDP

-38 LSFLILLAIH
+38 FSFLILLAIQMFI
-48 ALVLSLPTAAFGL
+48 LPLPTAAFGL

-66 IEGGIAV
+66 IEGGVAV
-73 RDKGNARQLVTRL
+73 RDKGNTRQLVTRL
-86 FGCGASL
+86 FGCVASVG
-93 AVVAVAA
+93 VVAIAA
-100 GLEDSRFLSDLVFLV
+100 GLEDRRFLSDLVFLV
-115 VIALASAARVFGP
+115 VIALASAGRVFGP

-140 YFMGAYFRPSLADLP
+140 YFMGSYFRPSLAELP
-155 EVAIGPVV
+155 DVAIGPVV
-163 SVLLGHLVRAV
+163 SVLVGHLVRAV

-179 WRRDLLRSLESV
+179 WQRDLLRSLESV

-202 AALAGGA
+202 ATLAGSA

-240 PAGVF
+240 AAGVF

-270 VLSLQSPAPFAL
+270 VLSFQSPPPFAL
-282 VHAVIEADAAE
+282 VHAVIETDTAE
-293 LARFEGMAEA
+293 LERYESMIEA
-303 IKDQPQGET
+303 AVDRLQGET
-312 VRALLWLGEARQQL
+312 VRALLWLGEARRQL
-326 TQAIDEGQVSS
+326 TQAIGKGQASG

-342 AGKDT
+342 AVKDM
-347 AQSQPIDFS
+347 AQPQPIDFS
-356 FGNPLLR
+356 FANPLLR

-376 GFGLLLSRERWFWAV
+376 SFGLLLSRERWFWAV
-391 LASFLVFTNTNS
+391 LSSFLVFTNTNS

-426 GLATLISGEP
+426 VLATLISGQLA
-436 DIAIPVAAVCIF
+436 IAIPVAAVCIF

-482 LLKLRIG
+482 LLQLRIG
-489 ETVIGAVAGT
+489 ETMIGAVAGT
-499 AVAFIV
+499 AVAFLV
-505 FPTRTRGALDVALA
+505 FPARTRGALDAALA

-525 RELLGA
+525 EDLLNA
-531 LGEGKSSFEL
+531 IGEGKSGFEL
-541 IALSQKIDACYRDV
+541 IALSQKIDASYRDV
-555 TVTAR
+555 TVAAK

-585 TYWARILAKS
+585 TYWSRILAKS
-595 YETPVADDNLN
+595 STAPAEADALK

-611 DLALI
+611 DLALMK
-616 DNAAP
+616 DAAAQ
-621 RGSACFL
+621 GSTAFF
-628 IKRKAS
+628 IERKAS
-634 RTTGRHLPLL
+634 RTTGRHLPLS
-644 REGARLGLEMIGSAL
+644 REGTRLGLEMIGSAL

-665 ADVLPFAAGEA
+665 ADVLPFAPGEV

>member
-1 MRAPHL
+1 MHL
-7 FSGFQLRDWLLANDP
+7 FSGFQFRDWLLANDP

-27 RMASRVTLTIV
+27 RMGLRVTLTIV
-38 LSFLILLAIH
+38 FSFLILLAIH
-48 ALVLSLPTAAFGL
+48 RFILPLPTAAFGL

-66 IEGGIAV
+66 IEGGVAV
-73 RDKGNARQLVTRL
+73 RDKGNSRQLVTRL
-86 FGCGASL
+86 FGCVASV
-93 AVVAVAA
+93 AVVAIAA
-100 GLEDSRFLSDLVFLV
+100 GLEDHRFLSDLVFLV
-115 VIALASAARVFGP
+115 VIALASAGRVFGP

-140 YFMGAYFRPSLADLP
+140 YFMGAYFRPSLAELP
-155 EVAIGPVV
+155 DVAIGPIVA
-163 SVLLGHLVRAV
+163 VLVGHLVRAA

-202 AALAGGA
+202 AALAGSA
-209 EIGEADRQELRQLED
+209 EVGEADRQELRQLEE

-270 VLSLQSPAPFAL
+270 VVSFQSLPPFAL

-293 LARFEGMAEA
+293 LARYEAMAEA

-312 VRALLWLGEARQQL
+312 LRALLWLGEARQQL
-326 TQAIDEGQVSS
+326 AQAIHQGQASG
-337 FSGID
+337 FSGINPLND
-342 AGKDT
+342 A
-347 AQSQPIDFS
+347 APSQGIDFS
-356 FGNPLLR
+356 LANPLLR

-376 GFGLLLSRERWFWAV
+376 SFGLLLSRERWFWAV

-403 RGDTAMKALS
+403 RGDTAMRALS
-413 RSLGTVFGIAIGL
+413 RSLGTVLGIAFGL
-426 GLATLISGEP
+426 VLATLISGEP
-436 DIAIPVAAVCIF
+436 AIAIPFVAICIF

-489 ETVIGAVAGT
+489 ETMIGAAAGT
-499 AVAFIV
+499 AVAFVV
-505 FPTRTRGALDVALA
+505 FPTRTRGAVDVALA

-525 RELLGA
+525 RDLLGA
-531 LGEGKSSFEL
+531 VGEGKNGFEL
-541 IALSQKIDACYRDV
+541 IALSQKIDACYRDL
-555 TVTAR
+555 TVAAR

-585 TYWARILAKS
+585 TYWTRILAKN
-595 YETPVADDNLN
+595 YEAPAVDDVQK

-611 DLALI
+611 NLALI
-616 DNAAP
+616 DEAAP
-621 RGSACFL
+621 RGSSCFF
-628 IKRKAS
+628 IERKAS
-634 RTTGRHLPLL
+634 RTTGRHLPLS
-644 REGARLGLEMIGSAL
+644 REGTRLGLEMIGSAL

-665 ADVLPFAAGEA
+665 PDVLPFAPGEA

>member
-1 MRAPHL
+1 MHL
-7 FSGFQLRDWLLANDP
+7 FSGFQFRDWLLANDP

-27 RMASRVTLTIV
+27 RMASRVTLTIAF
-38 LSFLILLAIH
+38 SFLVLLAIQMFI
-48 ALVLSLPTAAFGL
+48 LPLPTAAFGL

-66 IEGGIAV
+66 IEGGVAV

-86 FGCGASL
+86 FGCAASL
-93 AVVAVAA
+93 GVVAIAA
-100 GLEDSRFLSDLVFLV
+100 GLEDHRFLSDLVFLV
-115 VIALASAARVFGP
+115 VIALASAGRVFGP

-140 YFMGAYFRPSLADLP
+140 YFMGSYFRPSLAELP
-155 EVAIGPVV
+155 DVAIGPVV
-163 SVLLGHLVRAV
+163 SVLFGHLVRAV

-240 PAGVF
+240 AGGVF
-245 DGAADPAAELAIRL
+245 DATADPAAELAIRL

-270 VLSLQSPAPFAL
+270 VLSFQSPPPFAL

-293 LARFEGMAEA
+293 LAPYSAMAEA
-303 IKDQPQGET
+303 IKDEPQGET
-312 VRALLWLGEARQQL
+312 VRALLWLGKARQQL
-326 TQAIDEGQVSS
+326 TQAIGEGQASG

-342 AGKDT
+342 AAMDT
-347 AQSQPIDFS
+347 AQPQPIDFS
-356 FGNPLLR
+356 FANPLLR

-369 LASAIAM
+369 LASALAM
-376 GFGLLLSRERWFWAV
+376 GFGLLLSRDRWFWAV
-391 LASFLVFTNTNS
+391 LAAFLVFTNTNS

-426 GLATLISGEP
+426 LLATLISGQLA
-436 DIAIPVAAVCIF
+436 IAIPVAAVCIF

-482 LLKLRIG
+482 LLQLRIG

-499 AVAFIV
+499 AVAFLV
-505 FPTRTRGALDVALA
+505 FPARTRGALDAALA

-525 RELLGA
+525 EDLLNA
-531 LGEGKSSFEL
+531 IGEGKSGFEL

-555 TVTAR
+555 TVAAK

-595 YETPVADDNLN
+595 STARAEADELK
-606 RLIAA
+606 RLIAS
-611 DLALI
+611 DLALMK
-616 DNAAP
+616 DAAP
-621 RGSACFL
+621 RGSTCFF
-628 IKRKAS
+628 IERKAS
-634 RTTGRHLPLL
+634 RTTGRHLPLS

-665 ADVLPFAAGEA
+665 ADVLPFAPGEV

>member
-1 MRAPHL
+1 MHL
-7 FSGFQLRDWLLANDP
+7 FSRFQFRDWLLANDP

-38 LSFLILLAIH
+38 LVFLILLAIE
-48 ALVLSLPTAAFGL
+48 AFILPLPTAAFGL

-66 IEGGIAV
+66 IEGGVAV

-86 FGCGASL
+86 FGCAVSL
-93 AVVAVAA
+93 VVVAIAA
-100 GLEDSRFLSDLVFLV
+100 GLEDQRVLSDLVFLV
-115 VIALASAARVFGP
+115 IILLASAGRVFGP

-140 YFMGAYFRPSLADLP
+140 YFMGAYFQPPLAELP

-163 SVLLGHLVRAV
+163 SVLVGHVVRAV

-179 WRRDLLRSLESV
+179 WQRDLLRSLESV
-191 RGRINQILFKL
+191 SGRINQILFKL
-202 AALAGGA
+202 AALAASGD
-209 EIGEADRQELRQLED
+209 IGDADRQELRQLED

-240 PAGVF
+240 SAGVF
-245 DGAADPAAELAIRL
+245 DGASNPAAELAIRL

-270 VLSLQSPAPFAL
+270 VLSFQSPPPFAL
-282 VHAVIEADAAE
+282 VHAVIEGDAAE
-293 LARFEGMAEA
+293 LERYEGTTEA

-312 VRALLWLGEARQQL
+312 IRALLWLGEARRQL
-326 TQAIDEGQVSS
+326 TEAINTGRASG

-342 AGKDT
+342 AAKET
-347 AQSQPIDFS
+347 AQAQAIDFS
-356 FGNPLLR
+356 LANPLLR

-413 RSLGTVFGIAIGL
+413 RSLGTVFGIAMGL
-426 GLATLISGEP
+426 VLATLISGEP
-436 DIAIPVAAVCIF
+436 DIAIPVMAICIF

-489 ETVIGAVAGT
+489 ETVIGAAAGT
-499 AVAFIV
+499 AVAFVV
-505 FPTRTRGALDVALA
+505 FPARTRGALDAALA

-531 LGEGKSSFEL
+531 IGEGKGGFEL

-555 TVTAR
+555 TVAAR

-575 RQTLAIFLSC
+575 RRTLAIFLSC
-585 TYWARILAKS
+585 TYWARVLARS
-595 YETPVADDNLN
+595 YEAPPAGSDQK

-611 DLALI
+611 DVALI
-616 DNAAP
+616 DDAAP
-621 RGSACFL
+621 RGASCFF
-628 IKRKAS
+628 IERKAS
-634 RTTGRHLPLL
+634 RATGRHLPVS
-644 REGARLGLEMIGSAL
+644 REGARVGLEMIGSAL

-665 ADVLPFAAGEA
+665 ADTLPFASGEA

>member
-1 MRAPHL
+1 M
-7 FSGFQLRDWLLANDP
+7 FSGFQARDWLLANDP

-27 RMASRVTLTIV
+27 RMALRVTLTIV
-38 LSFLILLAIH
+38 FSFLVLLAIDMFI
-48 ALVLSLPTAAFGL
+48 LPLPTAAFGL

-66 IEGGIAV
+66 IEGGVAV
-73 RDKGNARQLVTRL
+73 RDKGNSRQLVTRL
-86 FGCGASL
+86 FGCVASL
-93 AVVAVAA
+93 AVVGIAA
-100 GLEDSRFLSDLVFLV
+100 ALEDRRLLSDLVFLV
-115 VIALASAARVFGP
+115 VIALASAGRVFGP

-140 YFMGAYFRPSLADLP
+140 YFMGAYFRPPLGELP
-155 EVAIGPVV
+155 EVTIGPVV
-163 SVLLGHLVRAV
+163 AALVGHLVRAV

-191 RGRINQILFKL
+191 RGRINQILRKL
-202 AALAGGA
+202 AAVGGGA
-209 EIGEADRQELRQLED
+209 EIGDSDRQELRQLED

-245 DGAADPAAELAIRL
+245 DGAADPAVELAVRL

-270 VLSLQSPAPFAL
+270 VLSFQSPPPFAL

-293 LARFEGMAEA
+293 LARFEGMADA
-303 IKDQPQGET
+303 IRDQPQGET
-312 VRALLWLGEARQQL
+312 VRALLWLGEARLQL
-326 TQAIDEGQVSS
+326 TQAIGEGQA
-337 FSGID
+337 SGFFKID
-342 AGKDT
+342 AIKDI
-347 AQSQPIDFS
+347 AQSQVIDFS
-356 FGNPLLR
+356 LANPLLR
-363 SALQIT
+363 AALQIT
-369 LASAIAM
+369 IASAIGM
-376 GFGLLLSRERWFWAV
+376 SFGLLLSRERWFWAV

-403 RGDTAMKALS
+403 RGDTAMRALS

-426 GLATLISGEP
+426 VLATLISGEP

-470 LVYGMTGVLTLD
+470 LVYGMTGVLTLE
-482 LLKLRIG
+482 LLKLRIE
-489 ETVIGAVAGT
+489 ETMIGAAAGT
-499 AVAFIV
+499 AVAFVV
-505 FPTRTRGALDVALA
+505 FPIRTRSALDSALA

-525 RELLGA
+525 RDLLGA
-531 LGEGKSSFEL
+531 LGEGKRGFEL
-541 IALSQKIDACYRDV
+541 MALSQKIDACYRDV
-555 TVTAR
+555 TVAAR
-560 PLGSSWSVVTRPGQI
+560 PLGSPWSVVTRPGQI

-595 YETPVADDNLN
+595 YEAPAADDNLN

-621 RGSACFL
+621 RGSSCFL
-628 IKRKAS
+628 IRRKPS
-634 RTTGRHLPLL
+634 RTTGRHLPLS

>member
-1 MRAPHL
+1 MS
-7 FSGFQLRDWLLANDP
+7 SGFQARDWLLANDP

-27 RMASRVTLTIV
+27 RMALRVTLTIV
-38 LSFLILLAIH
+38 FSFLVLLAIDMFI
-48 ALVLSLPTAAFGL
+48 LPLPTAAFGL

-66 IEGGIAV
+66 IEGGVAV
-73 RDKGNARQLVTRL
+73 RDKGNSRQLVTRL
-86 FGCGASL
+86 LGCVASL
-93 AVVAVAA
+93 AVVGIAA
-100 GLEDSRFLSDLVFLV
+100 GLEDRRFLSDLVFLA
-115 VIALASAARVFGP
+115 VIALASAGRVFGP

-140 YFMGAYFRPSLADLP
+140 YFMGAYFRPPLGELP
-155 EVAIGPVV
+155 EVTIGPVV
-163 SVLLGHLVRAV
+163 AVLVGHLVRAV

-202 AALAGGA
+202 AAIAGAA
-209 EIGEADRQELRQLED
+209 EIGDADRQELRQLED

-240 PAGVF
+240 PTGVF
-245 DGAADPAAELAIRL
+245 DGAADPAAELAVRL

-270 VLSLQSPAPFAL
+270 VLSFQSPPPFAL
-282 VHAVIEADAAE
+282 IHAVIEADEAE
-293 LARFEGMAEA
+293 LARFEGMAET
-303 IKDQPQGET
+303 IRDQPQGET

-326 TQAIDEGQVSS
+326 TQAIGEGQASG
-337 FSGID
+337 FSEID
-342 AGKDT
+342 AIKDM
-347 AQSQPIDFS
+347 AQSQAIDFS
-356 FGNPLLR
+356 LANPLLR
-363 SALQIT
+363 AALQIT
-369 LASAIAM
+369 IASAIAM
-376 GFGLLLSRERWFWAV
+376 SFGLLLSRERWFWAV

-403 RGDTAMKALS
+403 RGDTAMRALS

-426 GLATLISGEP
+426 VLATLISGEP

-489 ETVIGAVAGT
+489 ETMIGAAAGT

-505 FPTRTRGALDVALA
+505 FPTRTRGALDSALA
-519 RWFQAL
+519 RWFLAL
-525 RELLGA
+525 RDLLGA
-531 LGEGKSSFEL
+531 LGYGKSGLEL
-541 IALSQKIDACYRDV
+541 MALSQKIDACYRDV
-555 TVTAR
+555 TVAAR

-595 YETPVADDNLN
+595 YQAPAADDNLN

-616 DNAAP
+616 DDAAP
-621 RGSACFL
+621 RGSSCFL

-634 RTTGRHLPLL
+634 RTTGRHLPLS

-665 ADVLPFAAGEA
+665 ADVLPFAPGES

>member
-1 MRAPHL
+1 MHL
-7 FSGFQLRDWLLANDP
+7 FSGFNFRDWLLANDP

-38 LSFLILLAIH
+38 LSFVILFAIQMFI
-48 ALVLSLPTAAFGL
+48 VPLPKAAFGL

-73 RDKGNARQLVTRL
+73 RDKGNSRQLVTRL
-86 FGCGASL
+86 FGCVASL
-93 AVVAVAA
+93 AVVGIAA
-100 GLEDSRFLSDLVFLV
+100 GLEDRRFLSDLVFLV
-115 VIALASAARVFGP
+115 VIALASAGRVFGP
-128 RGFAIGMFAFTS
+128 RGFAIGMFSFTS
-140 YFMGAYFRPSLADLP
+140 YFMGAYFQPSLAELP
-155 EVAIGPVV
+155 YVAAGPVV
-163 SVLLGHLVRAV
+163 AVLVGHVVRAV

-191 RGRINQILFKL
+191 RGRINQILLKL
-202 AALAGGA
+202 AALAGGGHHV
-209 EIGEADRQELRQLED
+209 GEGDRQELRQLED

-231 MAETFIPRP
+231 MAESFIPRP

-270 VLSLQSPAPFAL
+270 VVSFQNPPPFAL
-282 VHAVIEADAAE
+282 VHAVIEADKAE
-293 LARFEGMAEA
+293 LATYEKTTEAMKDEPEGEA
-303 IKDQPQGET
+303 

-326 TQAIDEGQVSS
+326 TQAIGEGQA
-337 FSGID
+337 SGF
-342 AGKDT
+342 AGIEAVKDT
-347 AQSQPIDFS
+347 AQAEKIDFS
-356 FGNPLLR
+356 FANPLLR

-376 GFGLLLSRERWFWAV
+376 GFGLALSRERWFWAV
-391 LASFLVFTNTNS
+391 LAAFLVFTNTNS

-426 GLATLISGEP
+426 VLATLISSHLV
-436 DIAIPVAAVCIF
+436 IAIPVAAACIF
-448 LAFYF
+448 FAFYF

-482 LLKLRIG
+482 LLQLRIG

-499 AVAFIV
+499 AVAFLV
-505 FPTRTRGALDVALA
+505 FPARTRGALDAALA

-525 RELLGA
+525 EELLTA
-531 LGEGKSSFEL
+531 IGEGKSGFSL

-555 TVTAR
+555 TVAAK

-585 TYWARILAKS
+585 TYWSRILAKS
-595 YETPVADDNLN
+595 AAAPAAADELKT
-606 RLIAA
+606 LIAS
-611 DLALI
+611 DLVLMK
-616 DNAAP
+616 DAAAQ
-621 RGSACFL
+621 GSACFF
-628 IKRKAS
+628 IERKAS
-634 RTTGRHLPLL
+634 RTTGRHLPLS

-665 ADVLPFAAGEA
+665 ADVLPFAPGEA

>member
-1 MRAPHL
+1 MHL

-27 RMASRVTLTIV
+27 RMASRVTLAIV

-48 ALVLSLPTAAFGL
+48 ALILPLPTAAFGL

-86 FGCGASL
+86 LGCVASL
-93 AVVAVAA
+93 AIVAVAA

-115 VIALASAARVFGP
+115 VIALASAGRVFGP

-163 SVLLGHLVRAV
+163 SVLAGHLVRAV

-202 AALAGGA
+202 AAIAGSA
-209 EIGEADRQELRQLED
+209 EVGDADRQELRQLED

-270 VLSLQSPAPFAL
+270 VLSFQSPPPFAL
-282 VHAVIEADAAE
+282 VHAVIEADKAE
-293 LARFEGMAEA
+293 LATYEGMAES
-303 IKDQPQGET
+303 IGDRPQSET

-326 TQAIDEGQVSS
+326 TQAIDEGQASS

-342 AGKDT
+342 TINDT

-413 RSLGTVFGIAIGL
+413 RSLGTVFGIAFGL
-426 GLATLISGEP
+426 GLATLISGEQA
-436 DIAIPVAAVCIF
+436 IAIPVAVVCIF

-453 LQVSYATMT
+453 LQISYATMT

-489 ETVIGAVAGT
+489 ETVIGAIAGT

-505 FPTRTRGALDVALA
+505 FPTRTRGALDAALA

-525 RELLGA
+525 RDLLGA

-555 TVTAR
+555 TVAAR

-595 YETPVADDNLN
+595 YDMPVADDNLH

-628 IKRKAS
+628 IERKTS
-634 RTTGRHLPLL
+634 RTTGRHLPLS

-665 ADVLPFAAGEA
+665 ADVLPFAVGEA

>member
-1 MRAPHL
+1 MHL
-7 FSGFQLRDWLLANDP
+7 FSGFQARDWLLANDP

-27 RMASRVTLTIV
+27 RMALRVTLTIV
-38 LSFLILLAIH
+38 FSFLVLLAIDMFI
-48 ALVLSLPTAAFGL
+48 LPLPTAAFGL

-66 IEGGIAV
+66 IEGGVAV
-73 RDKGNARQLVTRL
+73 RDKGNSRQLVTRL
-86 FGCGASL
+86 FGCVASL
-93 AVVAVAA
+93 AVVGIAA
-100 GLEDSRFLSDLVFLV
+100 ALEDRRLLSDLVFLV
-115 VIALASAARVFGP
+115 VIALASAGRVFGP

-140 YFMGAYFRPSLADLP
+140 YFMGAYFRPPLGELP
-155 EVAIGPVV
+155 EVTIGPVV
-163 SVLLGHLVRAV
+163 AALVGHLVRAV

-191 RGRINQILFKL
+191 RGRINQILRKL
-202 AALAGGA
+202 AAVGGGA
-209 EIGEADRQELRQLED
+209 EIGDSDRQELRQLED

-245 DGAADPAAELAIRL
+245 DGAADPAVELAIRL

-270 VLSLQSPAPFAL
+270 VLSFQSPPPFAL

-293 LARFEGMAEA
+293 LARFEGMADA
-303 IKDQPQGET
+303 IRDQPQGET

-326 TQAIDEGQVSS
+326 TQAIGEGQA
-337 FSGID
+337 SGFFKID
-342 AGKDT
+342 AIKDM
-347 AQSQPIDFS
+347 AQSQVIDFS
-356 FGNPLLR
+356 LANPLLR
-363 SALQIT
+363 AALQIT
-369 LASAIAM
+369 IASAIGM
-376 GFGLLLSRERWFWAV
+376 SFGLLLSRERWFWAV

-403 RGDTAMKALS
+403 RGDTAMRALS
-413 RSLGTVFGIAIGL
+413 RSLGTVFGIAMGL
-426 GLATLISGEP
+426 VLATLISGEP

-470 LVYGMTGVLTLD
+470 LVYGMTGVLTLE
-482 LLKLRIG
+482 LLKLRIE
-489 ETVIGAVAGT
+489 ETMIGAAAGT
-499 AVAFIV
+499 AVAFVV
-505 FPTRTRGALDVALA
+505 FPTRTRSALDSALA

-525 RELLGA
+525 RDLLGA
-531 LGEGKSSFEL
+531 LGEGKRGFEL
-541 IALSQKIDACYRDV
+541 MALSQKIDACYRDV
-555 TVTAR
+555 TVAAR

-585 TYWARILAKS
+585 TYWARILAKN
-595 YETPVADDNLN
+595 YEAPAADDNLN

-611 DLALI
+611 GLALI
-616 DNAAP
+616 DNTAP
-621 RGSACFL
+621 RGSSCFL
-628 IKRKAS
+628 IRRKAS
-634 RTTGRHLPLL
+634 RTTGRHLPLS

>member
-1 MRAPHL
+1 MHL
-7 FSGFQLRDWLLANDP
+7 FSGFQFRDWLLANDP

-38 LSFLILLAIH
+38 FSFLILLAIQMF
-48 ALVLSLPTAAFGL
+48 LLPLPTAAFGL

-66 IEGGIAV
+66 IEGGVAV
-73 RDKGNARQLVTRL
+73 RDKGNTRQLVTRL
-86 FGCGASL
+86 FGCVASVG
-93 AVVAVAA
+93 VVAIAA
-100 GLEDSRFLSDLVFLV
+100 GLEDRRFLSDLVFLV
-115 VIALASAARVFGP
+115 VIALASAGRVFGP

-140 YFMGAYFRPSLADLP
+140 YFMGSYFRPSLAELP
-155 EVAIGPVV
+155 DVAIGPVV
-163 SVLLGHLVRAV
+163 SVLVGHLVRAV

-179 WRRDLLRSLESV
+179 WQRDLLRSLESV

-202 AALAGGA
+202 ATLAGSA
-209 EIGEADRQELRQLED
+209 EIGEVDRQELRQLED

-240 PAGVF
+240 AAGVF

-270 VLSLQSPAPFAL
+270 VLSFQSPPPFAL
-282 VHAVIEADAAE
+282 VHAVIETDTAE
-293 LARFEGMAEA
+293 LERYESMTEA
-303 IKDQPQGET
+303 AVDRPQGET
-312 VRALLWLGEARQQL
+312 VRALLWLGEARRQL
-326 TQAIDEGQVSS
+326 TQAIGKGQASG

-342 AGKDT
+342 AVKDM
-347 AQSQPIDFS
+347 AQPQPIDFS
-356 FGNPLLR
+356 FANPLLR

-376 GFGLLLSRERWFWAV
+376 SFGLLLSRERWFWAV
-391 LASFLVFTNTNS
+391 LSSFLVFTNTNS

-426 GLATLISGEP
+426 VLATLISGQLA
-436 DIAIPVAAVCIF
+436 IAIPVAAVCIF

-482 LLKLRIG
+482 LLQLRIG
-489 ETVIGAVAGT
+489 ETMIGAVAGT
-499 AVAFIV
+499 AVAFLV
-505 FPTRTRGALDVALA
+505 FPARTRGALDAALA

-525 RELLGA
+525 EDLLNA
-531 LGEGKSSFEL
+531 IGEGKSGFEL
-541 IALSQKIDACYRDV
+541 IALSQKIDASYRDV
-555 TVTAR
+555 TVAAK

-595 YETPVADDNLN
+595 STAPAEADALK

-611 DLALI
+611 DLALMK
-616 DNAAP
+616 DAAAQ
-621 RGSACFL
+621 GSTAFF
-628 IKRKAS
+628 IERKAS
-634 RTTGRHLPLL
+634 RTTGRHLPLS
-644 REGARLGLEMIGSAL
+644 REGTRLGLEMIGSAL

-665 ADVLPFAAGEA
+665 ADVLPFAPGEV

>member
-1 MRAPHL
+1 MS
-7 FSGFQLRDWLLANDP
+7 SGFQARDWLLANDP

-27 RMASRVTLTIV
+27 RMALRVTLTIV
-38 LSFLILLAIH
+38 FSFLVLLAIDMFI
-48 ALVLSLPTAAFGL
+48 LPLPTAAFGL

-66 IEGGIAV
+66 IEGGVAV
-73 RDKGNARQLVTRL
+73 RDKGNSRQLVTRL
-86 FGCGASL
+86 LGCVASL
-93 AVVAVAA
+93 AVVGIAA
-100 GLEDSRFLSDLVFLV
+100 GLEDRRFLSDLVFLA
-115 VIALASAARVFGP
+115 VIALASAGRVFGP

-140 YFMGAYFRPSLADLP
+140 YFMGAYFRPPLGELP
-155 EVAIGPVV
+155 EVTIGPVV
-163 SVLLGHLVRAV
+163 AVLVGHLVRAV

-202 AALAGGA
+202 AAIAGAA
-209 EIGEADRQELRQLED
+209 EIGDADRQELRQLED

-240 PAGVF
+240 PTGVF
-245 DGAADPAAELAIRL
+245 DGAADPAAELAVRL

-270 VLSLQSPAPFAL
+270 VLSFQSPPPFAL
-282 VHAVIEADAAE
+282 IHAVIEADEAA
-293 LARFEGMAEA
+293 LARFEGMAET
-303 IKDQPQGET
+303 IRDQRQGET

-326 TQAIDEGQVSS
+326 TQAIGEGQASG
-337 FSGID
+337 FSEID
-342 AGKDT
+342 AIKDM
-347 AQSQPIDFS
+347 AQSQAIDFS
-356 FGNPLLR
+356 LANPLLR
-363 SALQIT
+363 AALQIT
-369 LASAIAM
+369 IASAIAM
-376 GFGLLLSRERWFWAV
+376 SFGLLLSRERWFWAV

-403 RGDTAMKALS
+403 RGDTAMRALS

-426 GLATLISGEP
+426 VLATLISGEP

-489 ETVIGAVAGT
+489 ETMIGAAAGT

-505 FPTRTRGALDVALA
+505 FPTRTRGALDSALA
-519 RWFQAL
+519 RWFLAL
-525 RELLGA
+525 RDLLGA
-531 LGEGKSSFEL
+531 LGDGKSGLEL
-541 IALSQKIDACYRDV
+541 MALSQKIDACYRDV
-555 TVTAR
+555 TVAAR

-595 YETPVADDNLN
+595 YQAPAADDNLN

-616 DNAAP
+616 DDAAP
-621 RGSACFL
+621 RGSSCFL

-634 RTTGRHLPLL
+634 RTTGRHLPLS

-665 ADVLPFAAGEA
+665 ADVLPFAPGES

>member
-1 MRAPHL
+1 MHL
-7 FSGFQLRDWLLANDP
+7 FSGFQFRDWLLANDP

-27 RMASRVTLTIV
+27 RMGLRVTLTIV
-38 LSFLILLAIH
+38 FSFLILLAIH
-48 ALVLSLPTAAFGL
+48 RFILPLPTAAFGL

-66 IEGGIAV
+66 IEGGVAV
-73 RDKGNARQLVTRL
+73 RDKGNSRQLVTRL
-86 FGCGASL
+86 FGCVASV
-93 AVVAVAA
+93 AVVAIAA
-100 GLEDSRFLSDLVFLV
+100 GLEDHRFLSDLVFLV
-115 VIALASAARVFGP
+115 VIALASAGRVFGP

-140 YFMGAYFRPSLADLP
+140 YFMGAYFRPSLAELP
-155 EVAIGPVV
+155 DVAIGPIVA
-163 SVLLGHLVRAV
+163 VLVGHLVRAA

-179 WRRDLLRSLESV
+179 WRRDLLRSVESV

-202 AALAGGA
+202 AALAGSA
-209 EIGEADRQELRQLED
+209 EVGEADRQELRQLEE

-270 VLSLQSPAPFAL
+270 VVSFQSLPPFAL

-293 LARFEGMAEA
+293 LARYEAMAEA

-312 VRALLWLGEARQQL
+312 LRALLWLGEARQQL
-326 TQAIDEGQVSS
+326 AQAIHQGQASG
-337 FSGID
+337 FSGINPLND
-342 AGKDT
+342 A
-347 AQSQPIDFS
+347 APSQGIDFS
-356 FGNPLLR
+356 LANPLLR

-376 GFGLLLSRERWFWAV
+376 SFGLLLSRERWFWAV

-403 RGDTAMKALS
+403 RGDTAMRALS
-413 RSLGTVFGIAIGL
+413 RSLGTVLGIAFGL
-426 GLATLISGEP
+426 VLATLISGEP
-436 DIAIPVAAVCIF
+436 AIAIPVVAICIF

-489 ETVIGAVAGT
+489 ETMIGAAAGT
-499 AVAFIV
+499 AVAFVV
-505 FPTRTRGALDVALA
+505 FPTRTRGAVDVALA

-525 RELLGA
+525 RDLLGA
-531 LGEGKSSFEL
+531 VGEGKNGFEL
-541 IALSQKIDACYRDV
+541 IALSQKIDACYRDL
-555 TVTAR
+555 TVAAR

-585 TYWARILAKS
+585 TYWTRILAKN
-595 YETPVADDNLN
+595 YEAPAVDDVQK

-611 DLALI
+611 NLALI
-616 DNAAP
+616 DEAAP
-621 RGSACFL
+621 RGSSCFF
-628 IKRKAS
+628 IERKAS
-634 RTTGRHLPLL
+634 RTTGRHLPLS
-644 REGARLGLEMIGSAL
+644 REGTRLGLEMIGSAL

-665 ADVLPFAAGEA
+665 PDVLPFAPGEA

>member
-1 MRAPHL
+1 MHL
-7 FSGFQLRDWLLANDP
+7 FSGFQFRDWLLANDP

-27 RMASRVTLTIV
+27 RMASRVTLTIIF
-38 LSFLILLAIH
+38 SFLILLAIH
-48 ALVLSLPTAAFGL
+48 MFILPLPTAAFGL

-66 IEGGIAV
+66 IEGGVAV
-73 RDKGNARQLVTRL
+73 RDKGNTRQLVTRL
-86 FGCGASL
+86 FGCVASL
-93 AVVAVAA
+93 GVVAIAA
-100 GLEDSRFLSDLVFLV
+100 GLEDRRLFSDLVFLV
-115 VIALASAARVFGP
+115 VIALASAGRVFGP

-140 YFMGAYFRPSLADLP
+140 YFMGAYFRPSLAELP
-155 EVAIGPVV
+155 DVAIGPVV
-163 SVLLGHLVRAV
+163 SVLVGHLVRAV

-240 PAGVF
+240 SGGVF
-245 DGAADPAAELAIRL
+245 DATADPAAELAIRL

-270 VLSLQSPAPFAL
+270 VLSFQSPPPFAL
-282 VHAVIEADAAE
+282 IHAVIEADSTE
-293 LARFEGMAEA
+293 LARFAEMAEA

-326 TQAIDEGQVSS
+326 TQAIGEGQTSG

-342 AGKDT
+342 AVKDT
-347 AQSQPIDFS
+347 VPSEKIDFS
-356 FGNPLLR
+356 FANPLLR

-369 LASAIAM
+369 LASALAM
-376 GFGLLLSRERWFWAV
+376 AFGLALSRERWFWAV
-391 LASFLVFTNTNS
+391 LAAFLVFTNTNS

-426 GLATLISGEP
+426 VLATLISGEP
-436 DIAIPVAAVCIF
+436 DIAIPIAAVCIF

-489 ETVIGAVAGT
+489 ETMIGAAAGT

-505 FPTRTRGALDVALA
+505 FPTRTRGALDAALA

-531 LGEGKSSFEL
+531 IGEGKSGFDL
-541 IALSQKIDACYRDV
+541 IRLSQNIDGCYRDV
-555 TVTAR
+555 TVAAR

-595 YETPVADDNLN
+595 YEASAPDDNLKT
-606 RLIAA
+606 LIAA

-621 RGSACFL
+621 RGSSCFL
-628 IKRKAS
+628 ITRKAS
-634 RTTGRHLPLL
+634 RTTGRHLPLS
-644 REGARLGLEMIGSAL
+644 REGAKLGLEMIGSAL

-665 ADVLPFAAGEA
+665 AEVLPFAAGEA